1 MALTCAGPE
10 KWKNDEQRDKK
21 KKNKN
26 SEGTSCRGD
35 GDGCKSGGG
44 TGQEM
49 RRGRRSEGARERVG
63 AQLCLFSIL
72 ICVLYLQRGE
82 EEASCI

>member
-1 MALTCAGPE
+1 MNNGT
-10 KWKNDEQRDKK
+10 RKK
-21 KKNKN
+21 IKN

-49 RRGRRSEGARERVG
+49 RRGRRSEGACRCAVVFVFY
-63 AQLCLFSIL
+63 LNM
-72 ICVLYLQRGE
+72 CVISAAG
-82 EEASCI
+82 

>member
-1 MALTCAGPE
+1 
-10 KWKNDEQRDKK
+10 
-21 KKNKN
+21 
-26 SEGTSCRGD
+26 
-35 GDGCKSGGG
+35 
-44 TGQEM
+44 M